1 MAVRELE
8 DRDHVKSI
16 PASVILTFVTC
27 GVYNLHWQY
36 RQMLSVNEMI
46 DEDKYHFLPWL
57 LLTLVTCGIWHIYH
71 EYRMSEDIA
80 KAMGRDV
87 NSDGLIA
94 VLLSLF
100 GFSFVVDAIQQSH
113 INSHFG
119 DDRL

>member
-1 MAVRELE
+1 MAVGDQE
-8 DRDHVKSI
+8 HVKSI
-16 PASVILTFVTC
+16 PVSLILTFVTC
-27 GVYNLHWQY
+27 GVYNLYWQY
-36 RQMLSVNEMI
+36 RQMLAVNEMLN
-46 DEDKYHFLPWL
+46 EDKYSFLPWL
-57 LLTLVTCGIWHIYH
+57 LLTFVTCGIWHIYH

-80 KAMGRDV
+80 KATGREAK
-87 NSDGLIA
+87 SDGLIS

>member
-1 MAVRELE
+1 MAVGAME

-16 PASVILTFVTC
+16 PASVILTFITC
-27 GVYNLHWQY
+27 GIYNLHWQH
-36 RQMLSVNEMI
+36 RQMLSVNQML

-57 LLTLVTCGIWHIYH
+57 LLTLITCGIWHIYH

-80 KAMGRDV
+80 KVMGRDV

-100 GFSFVVDAIQQSH
+100 GFSFV
-113 INSHFG
+113 
-119 DDRL
+119 